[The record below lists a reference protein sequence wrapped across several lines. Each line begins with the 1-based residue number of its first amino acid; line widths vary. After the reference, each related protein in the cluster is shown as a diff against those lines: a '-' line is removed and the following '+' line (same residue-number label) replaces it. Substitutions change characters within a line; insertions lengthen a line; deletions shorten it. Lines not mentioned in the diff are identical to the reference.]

1 MKTPRTHHP
10 ITVDVIIDLLMT
22 CTHRLALDSL
32 LKVFLFSSVYG
43 FWTKWQATKVFFFF
57 KYIWCFFWHYRFNC
71 LYWSSV

>member
-10 ITVDVIIDLLMT
+10 ITVDVIMDLLMT

-43 FWTKWQATKVFFFF
+43 FWTK
-57 KYIWCFFWHYRFNC
+57 
-71 LYWSSV
+71 